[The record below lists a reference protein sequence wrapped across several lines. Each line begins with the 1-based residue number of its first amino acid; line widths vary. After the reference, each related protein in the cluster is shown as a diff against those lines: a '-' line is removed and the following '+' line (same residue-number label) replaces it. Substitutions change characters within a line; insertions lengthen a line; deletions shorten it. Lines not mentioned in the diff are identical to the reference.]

1 MPFLNPG
8 VIKYMREERD
18 EYDVIV
24 PKTHDGLH
32 PLHAIYSKKCL
43 NPIGQSLNRNDLK
56 IVNFFHHVRVRYI
69 EEMEIKEFDP
79 HMRSVINVNT
89 EEEMEA
95 VRHILLEAE

>member
-1 MPFLNPG
+1 
-8 VIKYMREERD
+8 
-18 EYDVIV
+18 
-24 PKTHDGLH
+24 
-32 PLHAIYSKKCL
+32 
-43 NPIGQSLNRNDLK
+43 
-56 IVNFFHHVRVRYI
+56 VRYI